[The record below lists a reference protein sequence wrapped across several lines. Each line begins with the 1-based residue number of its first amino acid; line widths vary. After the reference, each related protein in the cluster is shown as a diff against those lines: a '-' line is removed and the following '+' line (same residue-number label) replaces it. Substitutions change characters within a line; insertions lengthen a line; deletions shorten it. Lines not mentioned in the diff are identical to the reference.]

1 VSGQSPSRDTLPES
15 LTCIVL
21 LDAWSV
27 HCSIELCTWIKT
39 TYPWIELHYVPG
51 GCTSLFQPCNVGM
64 QQPFKQAIK
73 QAQLAD
79 TVATTLKHL
88 SSDSA
93 GADAAAFKLDVT
105 IGQLRK
111 QCP

>member
-1 VSGQSPSRDTLPES
+1 
-15 LTCIVL
+15 
-21 LDAWSV
+21 
-27 HCSIELCTWIKT
+27 
-39 TYPWIELHYVPG
+39 
-51 GCTSLFQPCNVGM
+51 M